1 MVYWIIYYTKRNHGA
16 GRRDEHLRGNV
27 NTDVFYQVSKDVDVS
42 KGSFVKNKMTKVKV
56 KGTFNPVSSSFRVL
70 VPLSKSKQQKQQVP
84 NTEPPP
90 RVQSPT
96 SSRYNTL
103 NLSSYFSDKP
113 FPTEQEI
120 NHFVQCTK
128 VPYEVTKKY
137 VEMKQLDLPS
147 FPR

>member
-1 MVYWIIYYTKRNHGA
+1 MTNEGIV
-16 GRRDEHLRGNV
+16 
-27 NTDVFYQVSKDVDVS
+27 
-42 KGSFVKNKMTKVKV
+42 TKVKV

-84 NTEPPP
+84 NTDTEPPS
-90 RVQSPT
+90 RVQSAP

-147 FPR
+147 FPQ